1 MHRWYYQLLFTEL
14 FNGSFTSCIP
24 IFFQFC
30 SGSYSPRS
38 VFCSPIFRKIHIFPG
53 CLLKIQ
59 RDLYSLIFWVNILS
73 GYPCCHRQ
81 KKQCKQDPRLFQI
94 PLTGKKK
101 PYKYHFQSSCTS
113 LNQLTRKPAVKVPS
127 DGVFHFSHAFCYHRP
142 ESIHQYCCWHTRRY
156 SLYCL
161 GQKYLRQKAACCK
174 MADSRHQKQEQ
185 NSPGRLPDSRKS
197 PLQKAAADRSVN
209 TDKAMIFANSKDNRC
224 FTGIWSITTAALTP
238 GRVMQKK
245 QKT

>member
-1 MHRWYYQLLFTEL
+1 MLSPAEEAVQA
-14 FNGSFTSCIP
+14 GSPAFSNTAYRKEKTIQIP
-24 IFFQFC
+24 FSIFL
-30 SGSYSPRS
+30 
-38 VFCSPIFRKIHIFPG
+38 H
-53 CLLKIQ
+53 LLKPA
-59 RDLYSLIFWVNILS
+59 D
-73 GYPCCHRQ
+73 Q
-81 KKQCKQDPRLFQI
+81 K
-94 PLTGKKK
+94 TGCN
-101 PYKYHFQSSCTS
+101 KYHQTEYFI
-113 LNQLTRKPAVKVPS
+113 
-127 DGVFHFSHAFCYHRP
+127 FSHAFCYHRP

-185 NSPGRLPDSRKS
+185 NSPRQTDSRKS

-238 GRVMQKK
+238 GRVMQKSRK
-245 QKT
+245 LNPRIRPAVLIPGPIPAPSRLSLIPLFHGRRKPATDNTEKSKTSTLALIP